1 MKAMKDLKSARQ
13 RFKSM
18 HDRFFVIPNAWNVG
32 EIRLLQKV
40 GFEATTGPAPNGL
53 SKPLRGLI
61 APRAIEILRPTARGY
76 RFHVHGA
83 WRPDAKVGRMRYAL
97 HNKQDAS
104 ELRFRTLKA
113 LWAHVRANDLCSEE
127 TDVDDLA
134 HARRLLSPRFEI
146 HDIDIDGVVRVEAR
160 APPPNVE

>member
-1 MKAMKDLKSARQ
+1 METQ
-13 RFKSM
+13 C
-18 HDRFFVIPNAWNVG
+18 
-32 EIRLLQKV
+32 KV
-40 GFEATTGPAPNGL
+40 
-53 SKPLRGLI
+53 
-61 APRAIEILRPTARGY
+61 
-76 RFHVHGA
+76 V
-83 WRPDAKVGRMRYAL
+83 RMRYAL

-127 TDVDDLA
+127 TDVADLA
-134 HARRLLSPRFEI
+134 HARRLPSPRFEI